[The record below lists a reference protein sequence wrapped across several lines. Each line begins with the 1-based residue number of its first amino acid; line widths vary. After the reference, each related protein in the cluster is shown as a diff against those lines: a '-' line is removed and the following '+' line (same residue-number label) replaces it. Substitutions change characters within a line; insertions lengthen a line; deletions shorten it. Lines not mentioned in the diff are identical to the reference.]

1 MNGTDKGRQ
10 DNYLRNETNNGRQD
24 NY

>member
-10 DNYLRNETNNGRQD
+10 DNYLRNETNIGRQD